1 MDPTALVAALQYFS
15 ALSIARGLGKLS
27 RQRERMETSN
37 DNEGHGEMKMKL
49 SRQGV

>member
-27 RQRERMETSN
+27 GQRERMETSN
-37 DNEGHGEMKMKL
+37 DNEGHGGDEDKTEPT
-49 SRQGV
+49 RV